1 MTTAQVVE
9 TSVSVNNN
17 SLIQDYVYLDD
28 QTRPTFEMTPVLKP
42 FTVKTFYCNF
52 QSKAELF
59 GPLYGKYESLLIR
72 VSLLHKTFVLLVFI
86 CWLVWLFVSQE
97 EDNVPDRFVI
107 YGEEYKKIREAMAK
121 TVLGGTNRE
130 LTDALKV

>member
-9 TSVSVNNN
+9 TSVTVNSN
-17 SLIQDYVYLDD
+17 SPIQDYVYLDD
-28 QTRPTFEMTPVLKP
+28 QTRPTFEKTPVLTP

-59 GPLYGKYESLLIR
+59 LYGKYESLLIR
-72 VSLLHKTFVLLVFI
+72 VSLLHKTYVLLVFI
-86 CWLVWLFVSQE
+86 CWLVWLFVFQE
-97 EDNVPDRFVI
+97 EDTVPDRFVI

-130 LTDALKV
+130 LTDALEV

>member
-1 MTTAQVVE
+1 M
-9 TSVSVNNN
+9 
-17 SLIQDYVYLDD
+17 I
-28 QTRPTFEMTPVLKP
+28 
-42 FTVKTFYCNF
+42 
-52 QSKAELF
+52 
-59 GPLYGKYESLLIR
+59 
-72 VSLLHKTFVLLVFI
+72 VF
-86 CWLVWLFVSQE
+86 QE